1 MPRRLRTA
9 ALSLALLS
17 ALAACGGSSSS
28 SPKGSDDTGTTGAN
42 LSTNPPT
49 ATLAP
54 GDSTTSVKGGDFCS
68 LATGSVT
75 SDLTGGLTPDN
86 IKALLTQREDTLNAI
101 KDKVPAEVK
110 GDVATIV
117 DASQK
122 TIALFKQY
130 DYDYE
135 KVFAAAQNDPALL
148 QQMASLSS
156 AEVVAASQ
164 HLLSYCGLTTA
175 TT

>member
-9 ALSLALLS
+9 AVSLALLS

-28 SPKGSDDTGTTGAN
+28 SPKGSDNTGTTGAN
-42 LSTNPPT
+42 LSTNAPT

-54 GDSTTSVKGGDFCS
+54 GSTTSTGKGNDFCS

-75 SDLTGGLTPDN
+75 SDLSGGLTPDN
-86 IKALLTQREDTLNAI
+86 IKALLTQRQDALNAI
-101 KDKVPAEVK
+101 KDNVPSEVK
-110 GDVATIV
+110 ADVTAIV

-122 TIALFKQY
+122 TIELFKKY

-135 KVFAAAQNDPALL
+135 KVFTAAQNDPALL
-148 QQMASLSS
+148 AQLASLSS
-156 AEVVAASQ
+156 AEVAAASK
-164 HLLSYCGLTTA
+164 HLLAYCGQTTP

>member
-28 SPKGSDDTGTTGAN
+28 SPKGSDATGTTGAN

-54 GDSTTSVKGGDFCS
+54 GSTTSSVKGNDFCS

-86 IKALLTQREDTLNAI
+86 IKTLLTQRENVLNAI
-101 KDKVPAEVK
+101 KDNVPAEVK
-110 GDVATIV
+110 ADVAAIV

-122 TIALFKQY
+122 TIELFKKY

-135 KVFAAAQNDPALL
+135 KVYAAAQNDPALL
-148 QQMASLSS
+148 QQLAGLSS
-156 AEVVAASQ
+156 AEIATASQ
-164 HLLSYCGLTTA
+164 HLLSYCGLTTP